1 MSLTILLFINIEQ
14 GLFRQ
19 GRAEGGERGD
29 GSWHPR

>member
-19 GRAEGGERGD
+19 GRAEGG
-29 GSWHPR
+29 